1 MSKRKALGSGLEAL
15 LSAKPEL
22 SSNLTKKDN
31 VDQSS
36 SIHIKSIPVHEIS
49 RNKNQPRQVFF
60 DNALESMAAS
70 IKERG
75 QLSPILVRKTQ
86 SGFELIAGERRW
98 RAMQSIQE
106 PNINAIVMDV
116 DDKESALIAIVEN
129 VQREQLN
136 SIEES
141 EALLKLSNEYS
152 MSHDDIAKYTGKSR
166 SHVTNIMRLNDLT
179 DFTKSKLIDGSIEMG
194 HARAVLSLEST
205 TQNSIINQAISQRL
219 SVRAVEALVRG
230 KKSSNPRQAQ
240 KKTQDTISLENQFS
254 EYLAADV
261 KIQHRNDGSGK
272 IEIKYKSLDELQ
284 GIMNKFK

>member
-22 SSNLTKKDN
+22 SSNLKKKDN

-36 SIHIKSIPVHEIS
+36 SFIIKSIPVHEIS

-60 DNALESMAAS
+60 DDALESMAAS

-106 PNINAIVMDV
+106 PNINAIIMDV

-129 VQREQLN
+129 VHREQ
-136 SIEES
+136 
-141 EALLKLSNEYS
+141 
-152 MSHDDIAKYTGKSR
+152 
-166 SHVTNIMRLNDLT
+166 
-179 DFTKSKLIDGSIEMG
+179 
-194 HARAVLSLEST
+194 
-205 TQNSIINQAISQRL
+205 
-219 SVRAVEALVRG
+219 
-230 KKSSNPRQAQ
+230 
-240 KKTQDTISLENQFS
+240 
-254 EYLAADV
+254 
-261 KIQHRNDGSGK
+261 
-272 IEIKYKSLDELQ
+272 
-284 GIMNKFK
+284 

>member
-15 LSAKPEL
+15 LSAKPE
-22 SSNLTKKDN
+22 SSSSLKKKDN
-31 VDQSS
+31 LDQSS
-36 SIHIKSIPVHEIS
+36 SINIKSIPVHEIS

-86 SGFELIAGERRW
+86 TGFELIAGERRW

-136 SIEES
+136 SIEE
-141 EALLKLSNEYS
+141 
-152 MSHDDIAKYTGKSR
+152 
-166 SHVTNIMRLNDLT
+166 
-179 DFTKSKLIDGSIEMG
+179 
-194 HARAVLSLEST
+194 
-205 TQNSIINQAISQRL
+205 
-219 SVRAVEALVRG
+219 
-230 KKSSNPRQAQ
+230 
-240 KKTQDTISLENQFS
+240 
-254 EYLAADV
+254 
-261 KIQHRNDGSGK
+261 
-272 IEIKYKSLDELQ
+272 
-284 GIMNKFK
+284 